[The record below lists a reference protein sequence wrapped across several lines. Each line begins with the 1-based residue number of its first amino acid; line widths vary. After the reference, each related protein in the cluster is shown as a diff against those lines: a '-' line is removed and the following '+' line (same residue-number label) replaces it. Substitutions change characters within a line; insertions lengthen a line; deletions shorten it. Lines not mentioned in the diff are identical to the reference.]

1 MNYQKVYM
9 NQIHSSSL
17 LCQLSAMWKNQLLC
31 DAIIKTGQIITKA
44 HRVVLVAAC
53 PMLQSMENAAAGSH
67 LEVRLA
73 ADIKQESVN
82 TFLQYL
88 YEGFMMLTEDNV
100 RDVEK
105 VARLLQVDSVI
116 KCVADFYKCMH
127 AKTGIAFPGTQ
138 YKYNFNDLIE
148 FRHVRVTDLQKT
160 VHDGAAKRM
169 SDFPRPGSP
178 GSKRPRLNRGAS
190 PSDGTVIGSD
200 KADDT
205 ASMSHSYMAGAPDPW
220 DRVPKLGSGMGRQ
233 GATGKNSQPGVIE
246 IVEESIELVQTEPPE
261 KDSGQPSSSRSSQKT
276 SSSISIAIASQYNTD
291 PDLSIVTVP
300 EKPSSAT
307 QPPGPISSSS
317 TPQQGSITV
326 SPLTVFQDSQHAQ
339 SSPSSSSSS
348 RDLPGLAS
356 SSTTD
361 RQTSFRQEQ
370 PFSGFSQKQDSENV
384 FSSSKQHQQ
393 QPRTSDS
400 QMTSTPQRTPFPVSI
415 TPSAS
420 QGKPF
425 AAGSAMQAMVTSSPI
440 SVSQSSPAPS
450 RPRPTPQPAMSMSV
464 PDSSSLSMDVG
475 PGGDDGKGKS
485 TKIEIADSMQESTA
499 DLTPDLSIVK
509 VEAALGDGE
518 TGGLDMHVDMAEQS
532 IMQMQAG
539 ASHQEEFEEPSDAEI
554 EEWAREEMSNEGAN
568 MSGDPNSSWYMGS
581 YKDPK
586 VKLETPEMS
595 SFEVPPHYLQTQWSE
610 DTFSSETPM
619 ASVVTTSPDTMMMTL
634 TSCGPDMKCPE
645 CDFVT
650 NKIYVMTRHRQS
662 HSVLTFKCTKCPKSY
677 TTKSQLDKHVRFKH
691 TGQGHLVCDLC
702 GRKYTSNTGLRMHKQ
717 SVHEQ
722 RYNYQ
727 CELCDKKFMHLSHYK
742 GHVSSHYSV
751 KSEVCSKCGKSFRF
765 SQDLSRHTKLC
776 GLGVG
781 FSSKNR
787 TSHNTSPQ

>member
-17 LCQLSAMWKNQLLC
+17 LCQLSEMWKNQLLC

-73 ADIKQESVN
+73 ADIKQDSVN

-88 YEGFMMLTEDNV
+88 YEGFMMLTEENV

-105 VARLLQVDSVI
+105 IARLLQVDSVI

-138 YKYNFNDLIE
+138 FKYNFNDLIE

-160 VHDGAAKRM
+160 VHDGAGKRM

-178 GSKRPRLNRGAS
+178 GSKRPRLNRGGS
-190 PSDGTVIGSD
+190 PSDVTVIGAD

-205 ASMSHSYMAGAPDPW
+205 ASMSHSYMAGPPDPW
-220 DRVPKLGSGMGRQ
+220 DRVPKLGSGMGRH
-233 GATGKNSQPGVIE
+233 GATGRSNSQPGVIE

-261 KDSGQPSSSRSSQKT
+261 KDSGQSSSRSSQKT
-276 SSSISIAIASQYNTD
+276 SSVSIAIASQYNTD
-291 PDLSIVTVP
+291 PDLSIVNVT

-307 QPPGPISSSS
+307 QPPGPSSSSS
-317 TPQQGSITV
+317 TPQHGSITV

-348 RDLPGLAS
+348 RDMPGLAS
-356 SSTTD
+356 SSSSSD

-370 PFSGFSQKQDSENV
+370 PFSGFSQKSDDSLY
-384 FSSSKQHQQ
+384 SPSKHH
-393 QPRTSDS
+393 QPRTSEPHT
-400 QMTSTPQRTPFPVSI
+400 TSTPQQRAPFPVSMA
-415 TPSAS
+415 PSAS
-420 QGKPF
+420 LGKPF
-425 AAGSAMQAMVTSSPI
+425 AAGSAMQAMPTSSPVG
-440 SVSQSSPAPS
+440 SSHSSPAPS
-450 RPRPTPQPAMSMSV
+450 KPRPTPPPTQSMGI
-464 PDSSSLSMDVG
+464 PDSSSLPMDVG
-475 PGGDDGKGKS
+475 HTGDDGKGKN
-485 TKIEIADSMQESTA
+485 TKIEQADSMQESTS

-509 VEAALGDGE
+509 VEAALGEGE

-539 ASHQEEFEEPSDAEI
+539 TSHQEEFEEPSDAEI

-581 YKDPK
+581 YK
-586 VKLETPEMS
+586 VETDGG
-595 SFEVPPHYLQTQWSE
+595 EVGHPGE
-610 DTFSSETPM
+610 DSQ
-619 ASVVTTSPDTMMMTL
+619 ASY
-634 TSCGPDMKCPE
+634 CPI
-645 CDFVT
+645 CNIPFKSKKRLA
-650 NKIYVMTRHRQS
+650 NHILLHNGRHR
-662 HSVLTFKCTKCPKSY
+662 CTLCDIHFLSRDRLKDHMLDVHGNQFFHFCFDCGKAFKSY
-677 TTKSQLDKHVRFKH
+677 SGFNDHNKTNHG
-691 TGQGHLVCDLC
+691 TGAHKCD
-702 GRKYTSNTGLRMHKQ
+702 
-717 SVHEQ
+717 V
-722 RYNYQ
+722 
-727 CELCDKKFMHLSHYK
+727 
-742 GHVSSHYSV
+742 
-751 KSEVCSKCGKSFRF
+751 CGKSF
-765 SQDLSRHTKLC
+765 SCNSRLLVHKRSHSNERPFVCNRC
-776 GLGVG
+776 GRRY
-781 FSSKNR
+781 KHKKPYR
-787 TSHNTSPQ
+787 DHICMYQAPE

>member
-17 LCQLSAMWKNQLLC
+17 LCQLSEMWKNQLLC

-73 ADIKQESVN
+73 ADIKQDSVN

-88 YEGFMMLTEDNV
+88 YEGFMMLTEENV

-105 VARLLQVDSVI
+105 IARLLQVDSVI

-138 YKYNFNDLIE
+138 FKYNFNDLIE

-160 VHDGAAKRM
+160 VHDGAGKRM

-178 GSKRPRLNRGAS
+178 GSKRPRLNRGGS
-190 PSDGTVIGSD
+190 PSDVTVIGAD

-205 ASMSHSYMAGAPDPW
+205 ASMSHSYMAGPPDPW
-220 DRVPKLGSGMGRQ
+220 DRVPKLGSGMGRH
-233 GATGKNSQPGVIE
+233 GATGRSNSQPGVIE

-261 KDSGQPSSSRSSQKT
+261 KDSGQSSSRSSQKT
-276 SSSISIAIASQYNTD
+276 SSVSIAIASQYNTD
-291 PDLSIVTVP
+291 PDLSIVNVT

-307 QPPGPISSSS
+307 QPPGPSSSSS
-317 TPQQGSITV
+317 TPQHGSITV

-348 RDLPGLAS
+348 RDMPGLAS
-356 SSTTD
+356 SSSSSD

-370 PFSGFSQKQDSENV
+370 PFSGFSQKSDDSLY
-384 FSSSKQHQQ
+384 SPSKHH
-393 QPRTSDS
+393 QPRTSEPHT
-400 QMTSTPQRTPFPVSI
+400 TSTPQQRAPFPVSMA
-415 TPSAS
+415 PSAS
-420 QGKPF
+420 LGKPF
-425 AAGSAMQAMVTSSPI
+425 AAGSAMQAMPTSSPVG
-440 SVSQSSPAPS
+440 SSHSSPAPS
-450 RPRPTPQPAMSMSV
+450 KPRPTPPPTQSMGI
-464 PDSSSLSMDVG
+464 PDSSSLPMDVG
-475 PGGDDGKGKS
+475 HTGDDGKGKN
-485 TKIEIADSMQESTA
+485 TKIEQADSMQESTS

-509 VEAALGDGE
+509 VEAALGEGE

-539 ASHQEEFEEPSDAEI
+539 TSHQEEFEEPSDAEI

-581 YKDPK
+581 YKGDAKDPGHGQVIDLGSYTDSYYDNVMPPTEMILQQLGQGQSHKGQGLSK
-586 VKLETPEMS
+586 VQGHIGSNVYGCGQCLVRCEGKEGLRQHVTQIHG
-595 SFEVPPHYLQTQWSE
+595 PHYTHICYE
-610 DTFSSETPM
+610 
-619 ASVVTTSPDTMMMTL
+619 
-634 TSCGPDMKCPE
+634 CGKLFKSYQGYKKHEKFVHRDGGESKKCP
-645 CDFVT
+645 
-650 NKIYVMTRHRQS
+650 I
-662 HSVLTFKCTKCPKSY
+662 
-677 TTKSQLDKHVRFKH
+677 
-691 TGQGHLVCDLC
+691 C
-702 GRKYTSNTGLRMHKQ
+702 GRNFPNDSSLKQHQLKHADSKPYT
-717 SVHEQ
+717 
-722 RYNYQ
+722 
-727 CELCDKKFMHLSHYK
+727 CDKCGRSYK
-742 GHVSSHYSV
+742 YITSLQY
-751 KSEVCSKCGKSFRF
+751 
-765 SQDLSRHTKLC
+765 HTC
-776 GLGVG
+776 V
-781 FSSKNR
+781 
-787 TSHNTSPQ
+787 PQ

>member
-17 LCQLSAMWKNQLLC
+17 LCQLSEMWKNQLLC

-73 ADIKQESVN
+73 ADIKQDSVN

-88 YEGFMMLTEDNV
+88 YEGFMMLTEENV

-105 VARLLQVDSVI
+105 IARLLQVDSVI

-138 YKYNFNDLIE
+138 FKYNFNDLIE

-160 VHDGAAKRM
+160 VHDGAGKRM

-178 GSKRPRLNRGAS
+178 GSKRPRLNRGGS
-190 PSDGTVIGSD
+190 PSDVTVIGAD

-205 ASMSHSYMAGAPDPW
+205 ASMSHSYMAGPPDPW
-220 DRVPKLGSGMGRQ
+220 DRVPKLGSGMGRH
-233 GATGKNSQPGVIE
+233 GATGRSNSQPGVIE

-261 KDSGQPSSSRSSQKT
+261 KDSGQSSSRSSQKT
-276 SSSISIAIASQYNTD
+276 SSVSIAIASQYNTD
-291 PDLSIVTVP
+291 PDLSIVNVT

-307 QPPGPISSSS
+307 QPPGPSSSSS
-317 TPQQGSITV
+317 TPQHGSITV

-348 RDLPGLAS
+348 RDMPGLAS
-356 SSTTD
+356 SSSSSD

-370 PFSGFSQKQDSENV
+370 PFSGFSQKSDDSLY
-384 FSSSKQHQQ
+384 SPSKHH
-393 QPRTSDS
+393 QPRTSEPHT
-400 QMTSTPQRTPFPVSI
+400 TSTPQQRAPFPVSMA
-415 TPSAS
+415 PSAS
-420 QGKPF
+420 LGKPF
-425 AAGSAMQAMVTSSPI
+425 AAGSAMQAMPTSSPVG
-440 SVSQSSPAPS
+440 SSHSSPAPS
-450 RPRPTPQPAMSMSV
+450 KPRPTPPPTQSMGI
-464 PDSSSLSMDVG
+464 PDSSSLPMDVG
-475 PGGDDGKGKS
+475 HTGDDGKGKN
-485 TKIEIADSMQESTA
+485 TKIEQADSMQESTS

-509 VEAALGDGE
+509 VEAALGEGE

-539 ASHQEEFEEPSDAEI
+539 TSHQEEFEEPSDAEI

-586 VKLETPEMS
+586 VKLETSEMGSLEVS
-595 SFEVPPHYLQTQWSE
+595 SPYLQTVDWPEEGFPPGSE
-610 DTFSSETPM
+610 LTM
-619 ASVVTTSPDTMMMTL
+619 AAMATLSGPDNTMTL
-634 TSCGPDMKCPE
+634 TPCGPNTECPE

-650 NKIYVMTRHRQS
+650 DSVQVMIKHRQT
-662 HSVLTFKCTKCPKSY
+662 HSVPIFKCSKCPKSY
-677 TTKSQLDKHVRFKH
+677 TNKAQLNKHVKLKH
-691 TGQGHLVCDLC
+691 TGQGHLVCDHC
-702 GRKYTSNTGLRMHKQ
+702 GKKYTSNTGLRMHKQ

-722 RYNYQ
+722 RFNFQ
-727 CELCDKKFMHLSHYK
+727 CEICDKKFMHLSHYK

-751 KSEVCSKCGKSFRF
+751 KSEVCTKCGKSFRF
-765 SQDLSRHTKLC
+765 SQDLSRHTKIC
-776 GLGVG
+776 GNQTP
-781 FSSKNR
+781 SMRKR
-787 TSHNTSPQ
+787 TSNIM

>member
-581 YKDPK
+581 YKGNDVPQDASTMMLQCSDCGAYCSSAEEYQKHHKTHRVNRFVCDICHKGFQYDSFLK
-586 VKLETPEMS
+586 VHMHSHLVTRPYGCKACGKTYKWQHHLKTHKCIMQGDLSGTTSTQESPQTPIPPSQTSPVVIS
-595 SFEVPPHYLQTQWSE
+595 SQISNAVPPHSLQSMVQHQTSASIHPSQ
-610 DTFSSETPM
+610 TFSSP
-619 ASVVTTSPDTMMMTL
+619 
-634 TSCGPDMKCPE
+634 
-645 CDFVT
+645 
-650 NKIYVMTRHRQS
+650 
-662 HSVLTFKCTKCPKSY
+662 
-677 TTKSQLDKHVRFKH
+677 
-691 TGQGHLVCDLC
+691 
-702 GRKYTSNTGLRMHKQ
+702 
-717 SVHEQ
+717 
-722 RYNYQ
+722 
-727 CELCDKKFMHLSHYK
+727 
-742 GHVSSHYSV
+742 
-751 KSEVCSKCGKSFRF
+751 
-765 SQDLSRHTKLC
+765 
-776 GLGVG
+776 
-781 FSSKNR
+781 
-787 TSHNTSPQ
+787 PQISWARPR

>member
-17 LCQLSAMWKNQLLC
+17 LCQLSEMWKNQLLC

-73 ADIKQESVN
+73 ADIKQDSVN

-88 YEGFMMLTEDNV
+88 YEGFMMLTEENV

-105 VARLLQVDSVI
+105 IARLLQVDSVI

-138 YKYNFNDLIE
+138 FKYNFNDLIE

-160 VHDGAAKRM
+160 VHDGAGKRM

-178 GSKRPRLNRGAS
+178 GSKRPRLNRGGS
-190 PSDGTVIGSD
+190 PSDVTVIGAD

-205 ASMSHSYMAGAPDPW
+205 ASMSHSYMAGPPDPW
-220 DRVPKLGSGMGRQ
+220 DRVPKLGSGMGRH
-233 GATGKNSQPGVIE
+233 GATGRSNSQPGVIE

-261 KDSGQPSSSRSSQKT
+261 KDSGQSSSRSSQKT
-276 SSSISIAIASQYNTD
+276 SSVSIAIASQYNTD
-291 PDLSIVTVP
+291 PDLSIVNVT

-307 QPPGPISSSS
+307 QPPGPSSSSS
-317 TPQQGSITV
+317 TPQHGSITV

-348 RDLPGLAS
+348 RDMPGLAS
-356 SSTTD
+356 SSSSSD

-370 PFSGFSQKQDSENV
+370 PFSGFSQKSDDSLY
-384 FSSSKQHQQ
+384 SPSKHH
-393 QPRTSDS
+393 QPRTSEPHT
-400 QMTSTPQRTPFPVSI
+400 TSTPQQRAPFPVSMA
-415 TPSAS
+415 PSAS
-420 QGKPF
+420 LGKPF
-425 AAGSAMQAMVTSSPI
+425 AAGSAMQAMPTSSPVG
-440 SVSQSSPAPS
+440 SSHSSPAPS
-450 RPRPTPQPAMSMSV
+450 KPRPTPPPTQSMGI
-464 PDSSSLSMDVG
+464 PDSSSLPMDVG
-475 PGGDDGKGKS
+475 HTGDDGKGKN
-485 TKIEIADSMQESTA
+485 TKIEQADSMQESTS

-509 VEAALGDGE
+509 VEAALGEGE

-539 ASHQEEFEEPSDAEI
+539 TSHQEEFEEPSDAEI

-581 YKDPK
+581 YKGEPWYGGDQDPAPLIYMYRCIVCGQSSATDDEARKHALSHDSPPENIQTTCTYEMIQVEQASGQLLPSAPVCQECGKPFKNNECLIKHIK
-586 VKLETPEMS
+586 VAHMS
-595 SFEVPPHYLQTQWSE
+595 KIKCKICPICQK
-610 DTFSSETPM
+610 TFSRPSSLEEHMRKHSDLRPFQCVICGASYKHKKHLNHHLRVSLRCSE
-619 ASVVTTSPDTMMMTL
+619 A
-634 TSCGPDMKCPE
+634 
-645 CDFVT
+645 
-650 NKIYVMTRHRQS
+650 
-662 HSVLTFKCTKCPKSY
+662 HSNLP
-677 TTKSQLDKHVRFKH
+677 
-691 TGQGHLVCDLC
+691 
-702 GRKYTSNTGLRMHKQ
+702 SNT
-717 SVHEQ
+717 
-722 RYNYQ
+722 
-727 CELCDKKFMHLSHYK
+727 
-742 GHVSSHYSV
+742 
-751 KSEVCSKCGKSFRF
+751 
-765 SQDLSRHTKLC
+765 
-776 GLGVG
+776 
-781 FSSKNR
+781 
-787 TSHNTSPQ
+787 

>member
-581 YKDPK
+581 YKGDAVDPSQGQIKDMGLMDSFFRNTLSTVANEMPSTGFITQQLDQGHRHAISLQGQGQILSK
-586 VKLETPEMS
+586 VQGHIGSNIYGCGQCLLQCEGKEGLRKHVLEVHGPQYTHICYECGKL
-595 SFEVPPHYLQTQWSE
+595 F
-610 DTFSSETPM
+610 
-619 ASVVTTSPDTMMMTL
+619 
-634 TSCGPDMKCPE
+634 
-645 CDFVT
+645 
-650 NKIYVMTRHRQS
+650 
-662 HSVLTFKCTKCPKSY
+662 KSY
-677 TTKSQLDKHVRFKH
+677 QGYKKHEKFLHRDGGDFKRC
-691 TGQGHLVCDLC
+691 QIC
-702 GRKYTSNTGLRMHKQ
+702 GRNFPNDSSLKQHQLKHLDSKPYT
-717 SVHEQ
+717 
-722 RYNYQ
+722 
-727 CELCDKKFMHLSHYK
+727 CDKCGRSYKYLNSLHY
-742 GHVSSHYSV
+742 
-751 KSEVCSKCGKSFRF
+751 
-765 SQDLSRHTKLC
+765 HTC
-776 GLGVG
+776 V
-781 FSSKNR
+781 
-787 TSHNTSPQ
+787 TPVP

>member
-17 LCQLSAMWKNQLLC
+17 LCQLSEMWKNQLLC

-88 YEGFMMLTEDNV
+88 YEGFMMLTEENV

-160 VHDGAAKRM
+160 VHDGAGKRM

-178 GSKRPRLNRGAS
+178 GSKRPRLHRGGS
-190 PSDGTVIGSD
+190 PSDVTVIGSD

-233 GATGKNSQPGVIE
+233 GASGRNSQPGVIE

-261 KDSGQPSSSRSSQKT
+261 KDSGQSSSSRSSQKT

-291 PDLSIVTVP
+291 PDLSIVNVP
-300 EKPSSAT
+300 EKPSSVT
-307 QPPGPISSSS
+307 QPPGPSSSSS
-317 TPQQGSITV
+317 TPQHGSITV

-348 RDLPGLAS
+348 RDMPGLAS
-356 SSTTD
+356 SSSTD
-361 RQTSFRQEQ
+361 RLNERQTSFRQEQ
-370 PFSGFSQKQDSENV
+370 PFSGFSQKPEENM
-384 FSSSKQHQQ
+384 FSPSKFHQQ
-393 QPRTSDS
+393 QPRTSETHT
-400 QMTSTPQRTPFPVSI
+400 TSTPQRTPFPVSMA
-415 TPSAS
+415 PSAS
-420 QGKPF
+420 LGKPF

-440 SVSQSSPAPS
+440 AVSQSSPAPS
-450 RPRPTPQPAMSMSV
+450 KPRPTPPPPQPMGI
-464 PDSSSLSMDVG
+464 PDSSSLPMDVG
-475 PGGDDGKGKS
+475 LGGDDGKGKS
-485 TKIEIADSMQESTA
+485 TKIELADSMQESTS

-509 VEAALGDGE
+509 VEAALGEGE

-539 ASHQEEFEEPSDAEI
+539 TSHQEEFEEPSDAEI

-581 YKDPK
+581 YKGDARNTGQGATMDLGTYVDNFYENNSMTTP
-586 VKLETPEMS
+586 VTQSAGFQHQFVQGHGVTRSLEGQGEI
-595 SFEVPPHYLQTQWSE
+595 
-610 DTFSSETPM
+610 
-619 ASVVTTSPDTMMMTL
+619 
-634 TSCGPDMKCPE
+634 SCGLCLVCCRGREEFRDHVLLSHGDQYTHLCYDCGKLFRSYQGYKKHEKLYHRGGVDCKSCEICGKQFPDDSSLK
-645 CDFVT
+645 
-650 NKIYVMTRHRQS
+650 KHR
-662 HSVLTFKCTKCPKSY
+662 L
-677 TTKSQLDKHVRFKH
+677 KH
-691 TGQGHLVCDLC
+691 TGDRPFACD
-702 GRKYTSNTGLRMHKQ
+702 
-717 SVHEQ
+717 
-722 RYNYQ
+722 
-727 CELCDKKFMHLSHYK
+727 
-742 GHVSSHYSV
+742 
-751 KSEVCSKCGKSFRF
+751 KCGKTYKHRSNLKDH
-765 SQDLSRHTKLC
+765 SC
-776 GLGVG
+776 VG
-781 FSSKNR
+781 FPS
-787 TSHNTSPQ
+787 

>member
-581 YKDPK
+581 YKGDASTPIK
-586 VKLETPEMS
+586 GPTLDFQPSHVKS
-595 SFEVPPHYLQTQWSE
+595 SEPSVTRYLDQSLIQDHGMPAVQGQRLANQSSQGHGSTTSNRGQRPV
-610 DTFSSETPM
+610 FSS
-619 ASVVTTSPDTMMMTL
+619 
-634 TSCGPDMKCPE
+634 
-645 CDFVT
+645 
-650 NKIYVMTRHRQS
+650 
-662 HSVLTFKCTKCPKSY
+662 
-677 TTKSQLDKHVRFKH
+677 
-691 TGQGHLVCDLC
+691 GH
-702 GRKYTSNTGLRMHKQ
+702 
-717 SVHEQ
+717 
-722 RYNYQ
+722 
-727 CELCDKKFMHLSHYK
+727 
-742 GHVSSHYSV
+742 GHVGPNLYGCGLCLVLCQGKEGLQDHVWSCHGTQFKYICYECGKVFRSYHGHKKHDKLVHQGGVDCKTCEICGKVFIDNSSLKHHLHTHSDDRPFT
-751 KSEVCSKCGKSFRF
+751 CDKCGKSYKYATTLKEHVCVRI
-765 SQDLSRHTKLC
+765 Q
-776 GLGVG
+776 
-781 FSSKNR
+781 
-787 TSHNTSPQ
+787 

>member
-17 LCQLSAMWKNQLLC
+17 LCQLSEMWKNQLLC

-73 ADIKQESVN
+73 ADIKQDSVN

-88 YEGFMMLTEDNV
+88 YEGFMMLTEENV

-105 VARLLQVDSVI
+105 IARLLQVDSVI

-138 YKYNFNDLIE
+138 FKYNFNDLIE

-160 VHDGAAKRM
+160 VHDGAGKRM

-178 GSKRPRLNRGAS
+178 GSKRPRLNRGGS
-190 PSDGTVIGSD
+190 PSDVTVIGAD

-205 ASMSHSYMAGAPDPW
+205 ASMSHSYMAGPPDPW
-220 DRVPKLGSGMGRQ
+220 DRVPKLGSGMGRH
-233 GATGKNSQPGVIE
+233 GATGRSNSQPGVIE

-261 KDSGQPSSSRSSQKT
+261 KDSGQSSSRSSQKT
-276 SSSISIAIASQYNTD
+276 SSVSIAIASQYNTD
-291 PDLSIVTVP
+291 PDLSIVNVT

-307 QPPGPISSSS
+307 QPPGPSSSSS
-317 TPQQGSITV
+317 TPQHGSITV

-348 RDLPGLAS
+348 RDMPGLAS
-356 SSTTD
+356 SSSSSD

-370 PFSGFSQKQDSENV
+370 PFSGFSQKSDDSLY
-384 FSSSKQHQQ
+384 SPSKHH
-393 QPRTSDS
+393 QPRTSEPHT
-400 QMTSTPQRTPFPVSI
+400 TSTPQQRAPFPVSMA
-415 TPSAS
+415 PSAS
-420 QGKPF
+420 LGKPF
-425 AAGSAMQAMVTSSPI
+425 AAGSAMQAMPTSSPVG
-440 SVSQSSPAPS
+440 SSHSSPAPS
-450 RPRPTPQPAMSMSV
+450 KPRPTPPPTQSMGI
-464 PDSSSLSMDVG
+464 PDSSSLPMDVG
-475 PGGDDGKGKS
+475 HTGDDGKGKN
-485 TKIEIADSMQESTA
+485 TKIEQADSMQESTS

-509 VEAALGDGE
+509 VEAALGEGE

-539 ASHQEEFEEPSDAEI
+539 TSHQEEFEEPSDAEI

-581 YKDPK
+581 YKGQLPIGD
-586 VKLETPEMS
+586 ETLDCSTDLSGWMS
-595 SFEVPPHYLQTQWSE
+595 SFYPCEICRVAYSSAE
-610 DTFSSETPM
+610 DLKTHQRGHR
-619 ASVVTTSPDTMMMTL
+619 VSPDDANTCEICQTKLSSADILKKHM
-634 TSCGPDMKCPE
+634 
-645 CDFVT
+645 
-650 NKIYVMTRHRQS
+650 IQS
-662 HSVLTFKCTKCPKSY
+662 HASEFKFLCFECGRGFASYSSFNNHQRLFHRPDITCP
-677 TTKSQLDKHVRFKH
+677 
-691 TGQGHLVCDLC
+691 VCDIC
-702 GRKYTSNTGLRMHKQ
+702 HKVFPFESNLR
-717 SVHEQ
+717 
-722 RYNYQ
+722 Y
-727 CELCDKKFMHLSHYK
+727 HYK
-742 GHVSSHYSV
+742 KH
-751 KSEVCSKCGKSFRF
+751 SEVREYVCQLCGKSYK
-765 SQDLSRHTKLC
+765 HKGKLKTHNC
-776 GLGVG
+776 LMVG
-781 FSSKNR
+781 Q
-787 TSHNTSPQ
+787 PQV

>member
-581 YKDPK
+581 YKDGSQA
-586 VKLETPEMS
+586 PELPPLS
-595 SFEVPPHYLQTQWSE
+595 SLSQKSVGIYRCDVCIQI
-610 DTFSSETPM
+610 FSSEEEMNFHKTKHHETYNISHVGLFNKQTVYIQAKLPCEDCGKLFETLSGKKRHVLRCHSN
-619 ASVVTTSPDTMMMTL
+619 ATCEICQICHKRCENLSSLRVHLARHSDERPFKCSV
-634 TSCGPDMKCPE
+634 CGQTYKHQHQL
-645 CDFVT
+645 
-650 NKIYVMTRHRQS
+650 NRHRNGS
-662 HSVLTFKCTKCPKSY
+662 KKC
-677 TTKSQLDKHVRFKH
+677 QLS
-691 TGQGHLVCDLC
+691 TNL
-702 GRKYTSNTGLRMHKQ
+702 N
-717 SVHEQ
+717 
-722 RYNYQ
+722 
-727 CELCDKKFMHLSHYK
+727 
-742 GHVSSHYSV
+742 
-751 KSEVCSKCGKSFRF
+751 
-765 SQDLSRHTKLC
+765 
-776 GLGVG
+776 
-781 FSSKNR
+781 
-787 TSHNTSPQ
+787 

>member
-17 LCQLSAMWKNQLLC
+17 LCQLSEMWKNQLLC

-88 YEGFMMLTEDNV
+88 YEGFMMLTEENV

-160 VHDGAAKRM
+160 VHDGAGKRM

-178 GSKRPRLNRGAS
+178 GSKRPRLHRGGS
-190 PSDGTVIGSD
+190 PSDVTVIGSD

-233 GATGKNSQPGVIE
+233 GASGRNSQPGVIE

-261 KDSGQPSSSRSSQKT
+261 KDSGQSSSSRSSQKT

-291 PDLSIVTVP
+291 PDLSIVNVP
-300 EKPSSAT
+300 EKPSSVT
-307 QPPGPISSSS
+307 QPPGPSSSSS
-317 TPQQGSITV
+317 TPQHGSITV

-348 RDLPGLAS
+348 RDMPGLAS
-356 SSTTD
+356 SSSTD
-361 RQTSFRQEQ
+361 RLNERQTSFRQEQ
-370 PFSGFSQKQDSENV
+370 PFSGFSQKPEENM
-384 FSSSKQHQQ
+384 FSPSKFHQQ
-393 QPRTSDS
+393 QPRTSETHT
-400 QMTSTPQRTPFPVSI
+400 TSTPQRTPFPVSMA
-415 TPSAS
+415 PSAS
-420 QGKPF
+420 LGKPF

-440 SVSQSSPAPS
+440 AVSQSSPAPS
-450 RPRPTPQPAMSMSV
+450 KPRPTPPPPQPMGI
-464 PDSSSLSMDVG
+464 PDSSSLPMDVG
-475 PGGDDGKGKS
+475 LGGDDGKGKS
-485 TKIEIADSMQESTA
+485 TKIELADSMQESTS

-509 VEAALGDGE
+509 VEAALGEGE

-539 ASHQEEFEEPSDAEI
+539 TSHQEEFEEPSDAEI

-581 YKDPK
+581 YKGPYGT
-586 VKLETPEMS
+586 EQNIQTPEFNNGMFGQENS
-595 SFEVPPHYLQTQWSE
+595 SGVLPSQFGMVGYPGSPFIYCKPRKRDVAGTLK
-610 DTFSSETPM
+610 FS
-619 ASVVTTSPDTMMMTL
+619 
-634 TSCGPDMKCPE
+634 
-645 CDFVT
+645 
-650 NKIYVMTRHRQS
+650 
-662 HSVLTFKCTKCPKSY
+662 CT
-677 TTKSQLDKHVRFKH
+677 
-691 TGQGHLVCDLC
+691 
-702 GRKYTSNTGLRMHKQ
+702 
-717 SVHEQ
+717 E
-722 RYNYQ
+722 
-727 CELCDKKFMHLSHYK
+727 
-742 GHVSSHYSV
+742 
-751 KSEVCSKCGKSFRF
+751 CGKSFQTN
-765 SQDLSRHTKLC
+765 SGKSRHMFCYHSNDQRFVCQICGKRCENDSAFKRHMLC
-776 GLGVG
+776 HSDERAYKCNICG
-781 FSSKNR
+781 R
-787 TSHNTSPQ
+787 TFKHKETLTAHISAKHKENVTNFLFPYEPQP

>member
-581 YKDPK
+581 YKGVRKTSLSGQSTIDQDEFLAQILDTADCDYLCRICNIVYSTKEDLKTHNK
-586 VKLETPEMS
+586 VHSKGPRQYNC
-595 SFEVPPHYLQTQWSE
+595 EVCQTQH
-610 DTFSSETPM
+610 
-619 ASVVTTSPDTMMMTL
+619 PDQVL
-634 TSCGPDMKCPE
+634 LKEHLLKCHGDKYKFFCFECGRA
-645 CDFVT
+645 F
-650 NKIYVMTRHRQS
+650 
-662 HSVLTFKCTKCPKSY
+662 KSY
-677 TTKSQLDKHVRFKH
+677 ASTNNHDRLFHRPNTNCP
-691 TGQGHLVCDLC
+691 VCDLC
-702 GRKYTSNTGLRMHKQ
+702 GKIFPFESSLKIHYAKHSQVRPFLCQICGKSYKHKQ
-717 SVHEQ
+717 SLKEHI
-722 RYNYQ
+722 
-727 CELCDKKFMHLSHYK
+727 
-742 GHVSSHYSV
+742 
-751 KSEVCSKCGKSFRF
+751 CSMV
-765 SQDLSRHTKLC
+765 T
-776 GLGVG
+776 GV
-781 FSSKNR
+781 
-787 TSHNTSPQ
+787 THDH

>member
-17 LCQLSAMWKNQLLC
+17 LCQLSEMWKNQLLC

-88 YEGFMMLTEDNV
+88 YEGFMMLTEENV

-160 VHDGAAKRM
+160 VHDGAGKRM

-178 GSKRPRLNRGAS
+178 GSKRPRLHRGGS
-190 PSDGTVIGSD
+190 PSDVTVIGSD

-233 GATGKNSQPGVIE
+233 GASGRNSQPGVIE

-261 KDSGQPSSSRSSQKT
+261 KDSGQSSSSRSSQKT

-291 PDLSIVTVP
+291 PDLSIVNVP
-300 EKPSSAT
+300 EKPSSVT
-307 QPPGPISSSS
+307 QPPGPSSSSS
-317 TPQQGSITV
+317 TPQHGSITV

-348 RDLPGLAS
+348 RDMPGLAS
-356 SSTTD
+356 SSSTD
-361 RQTSFRQEQ
+361 RLNERQTSFRQEQ
-370 PFSGFSQKQDSENV
+370 PFSGFSQKPEENM
-384 FSSSKQHQQ
+384 FSPSKFHQQ
-393 QPRTSDS
+393 QPRTSETHT
-400 QMTSTPQRTPFPVSI
+400 TSTPQRTPFPVSMA
-415 TPSAS
+415 PSAS
-420 QGKPF
+420 LGKPF

-440 SVSQSSPAPS
+440 AVSQSSPAPS
-450 RPRPTPQPAMSMSV
+450 KPRPTPPPPQPMGI
-464 PDSSSLSMDVG
+464 PDSSSLPMDVG
-475 PGGDDGKGKS
+475 LGGDDGKGKS
-485 TKIEIADSMQESTA
+485 TKIELADSMQESTS

-509 VEAALGDGE
+509 VEAALGEGE

-539 ASHQEEFEEPSDAEI
+539 TSHQEEFEEPSDAEI

-586 VKLETPEMS
+586 VKLETSEMG
-595 SFEVPPHYLQTQWSE
+595 SFEVPSNYLQTQWSE
-610 DTFSSETPM
+610 ETSGSETPISYM
-619 ASVVTTSPDTMMMTL
+619 TTISSPETMMTL
-634 TSCGPDMKCPE
+634 TPCGPDMKCPE

-650 NKIYVMTRHRQS
+650 SKMYVMIRHRQS
-662 HSVLTFKCTKCPKSY
+662 HSVQTFKCSRCPKSY
-677 TTKSQLDKHVRFKH
+677 TNKSQLDKHVRFKH

-717 SVHEQ
+717 SVHEH

-727 CELCDKKFMHLSHYK
+727 CEICDKKFMHLSHYK

-751 KSEVCSKCGKSFRF
+751 KPELCTMCGKSFRF
-765 SQDLSRHTKLC
+765 AQDLSRHIKIC
-776 GLGVG
+776 GNQTGIV
-781 FSSKNR
+781 SKR
-787 TSHNTSPQ
+787 RSDSNT

>member
-581 YKDPK
+581 YKGDAANMGRGPTMDLGTY
-586 VKLETPEMS
+586 VDNFYENNSTAPPLIMS
-595 SFEVPPHYLQTQWSE
+595 SGFQH
-610 DTFSSETPM
+610 ETVQGHGS
-619 ASVVTTSPDTMMMTL
+619 ARSL
-634 TSCGPDMKCPE
+634 E
-645 CDFVT
+645 
-650 NKIYVMTRHRQS
+650 
-662 HSVLTFKCTKCPKSY
+662 
-677 TTKSQLDKHVRFKH
+677 
-691 TGQGHLVCDLC
+691 GQGHRFSKDQGDIACGLCLMCCRGKEEFRDHVMLSHGEQYTHLCYECGKLFKSYQGYKKHEKLYHRGGVDCKSCEIC
-702 GRKYTSNTGLRMHKQ
+702 GRTFPDESSLKQHKLKHTDERPF
-717 SVHEQ
+717 S
-722 RYNYQ
+722 
-727 CELCDKKFMHLSHYK
+727 CD
-742 GHVSSHYSV
+742 
-751 KSEVCSKCGKSFRF
+751 KCGKSYKYRNTLKDH
-765 SQDLSRHTKLC
+765 SC
-776 GLGVG
+776 VG
-781 FSSKNR
+781 
-787 TSHNTSPQ
+787 

>member
-17 LCQLSAMWKNQLLC
+17 LCQLSEMWKNQLLC

-88 YEGFMMLTEDNV
+88 YEGFMMLTEENV

-160 VHDGAAKRM
+160 VHDGAGKRM

-178 GSKRPRLNRGAS
+178 GSKRPRLHRGGS
-190 PSDGTVIGSD
+190 PSDVTVIGSD

-233 GATGKNSQPGVIE
+233 GASGRNSQPGVIE

-261 KDSGQPSSSRSSQKT
+261 KDSGQSSSSRSSQKT

-291 PDLSIVTVP
+291 PDLSIVNVP
-300 EKPSSAT
+300 EKPSSVT
-307 QPPGPISSSS
+307 QPPGPSSSSS
-317 TPQQGSITV
+317 TPQHGSITV

-348 RDLPGLAS
+348 RDMPGLAS
-356 SSTTD
+356 SSSTD
-361 RQTSFRQEQ
+361 RLNERQTSFRQEQ
-370 PFSGFSQKQDSENV
+370 PFSGFSQKPEENM
-384 FSSSKQHQQ
+384 FSPSKFHQQ
-393 QPRTSDS
+393 QPRTSETHT
-400 QMTSTPQRTPFPVSI
+400 TSTPQRTPFPVSMA
-415 TPSAS
+415 PSAS
-420 QGKPF
+420 LGKPF

-440 SVSQSSPAPS
+440 AVSQSSPAPS
-450 RPRPTPQPAMSMSV
+450 KPRPTPPPPQPMGI
-464 PDSSSLSMDVG
+464 PDSSSLPMDVG
-475 PGGDDGKGKS
+475 LGGDDGKGKS
-485 TKIEIADSMQESTA
+485 TKIELADSMQESTS

-509 VEAALGDGE
+509 VEAALGEGE

-539 ASHQEEFEEPSDAEI
+539 TSHQEEFEEPSDAEI

-581 YKDPK
+581 YKGELVVDDRFGSCFPCEICK
-586 VKLETPEMS
+586 IV
-595 SFEVPPHYLQTQWSE
+595 
-610 DTFSSETPM
+610 FSSAEDLKTHQKSHRNGPEEFTCEVCHTIFADSYQQKSHM
-619 ASVVTTSPDTMMMTL
+619 MQVHGQEFKHFCFECGRGFRSYPSFNNHNRLFHRPDL
-634 TSCGPDMKCPE
+634 QCPI
-645 CDFVT
+645 CHICR
-650 NKIYVMTRHRQS
+650 KIYPFQN
-662 HSVLTFKCTKCPKSY
+662 F
-677 TTKSQLDKHVRFKH
+677 LD
-691 TGQGHLVCDLC
+691 
-702 GRKYTSNTGLRMHKQ
+702 N
-717 SVHEQ
+717 
-722 RYNYQ
+722 
-727 CELCDKKFMHLSHYK
+727 HYK
-742 GHVSSHYSV
+742 KH
-751 KSEVCSKCGKSFRF
+751 SEVRSFSCIQCGKSYKHKKT
-765 SQDLSRHTKLC
+765 LKEHLC
-776 GLGVG
+776 SGGAALLP
-781 FSSKNR
+781 N
-787 TSHNTSPQ
+787 

>member
-31 DAIIKTGQIITKA
+31 DAIIKTGQVITKA

-88 YEGFMMLTEDNV
+88 YEGFMMLTEENV

-127 AKTGIAFPGTQ
+127 TKTGIAFPGTQ

-148 FRHVRVTDLQKT
+148 FRHVRVTELQKT
-160 VHDGAAKRM
+160 VHDGAGKRS
-169 SDFPRPGSP
+169 SDFHRPGSP
-178 GSKRPRLNRGAS
+178 GSKRPRLHRGGS
-190 PSDGTVIGSD
+190 PSDVTVIGSD

-205 ASMSHSYMAGAPDPW
+205 ASMSHSYMSGAPDPW
-220 DRVPKLGSGMGRQ
+220 DRVPKLGSGMSRQ
-233 GATGKNSQPGVIE
+233 GATGRNSQPGVIE
-246 IVEESIELVQTEPPE
+246 IIEESIELVQTEPPE
-261 KDSGQPSSSRSSQKT
+261 KDSGQPSSSRSSQKP
-276 SSSISIAIASQYNTD
+276 SSSISIAVASHYNTD
-291 PDLSIVTVP
+291 PDLSIVNVS
-300 EKPSSAT
+300 EKPLSAT
-307 QPPGPISSSS
+307 QPPGPSSSSS
-317 TPQQGSITV
+317 TPQHGSITV
-326 SPLTVFQDSQHAQ
+326 SPLTVFQDSQHTL

-348 RDLPGLAS
+348 RDMPALAAS
-356 SSTTD
+356 SSSTD

-370 PFSGFSQKQDSENV
+370 PFSGFSQRPESENV
-384 FSSSKQHQQ
+384 FSPSKQHQQ

-400 QMTSTPQRTPFPVSI
+400 HMSSTPQRMPFPVSI
-415 TPSAS
+415 APSAS
-420 QGKPF
+420 LGKPF

-440 SVSQSSPAPS
+440 TVSHNSPVPS
-450 RPRPTPQPAMSMSV
+450 KPRPTPPPPLSMGV
-464 PDSSSLSMDVG
+464 PDSSSLPMDAG
-475 PGGDDGKGKS
+475 QSGDESRGKS
-485 TKIEIADSMQESTA
+485 TKVEVADSMQESTA

-532 IMQMQAG
+532 ILQMQAG
-539 ASHQEEFEEPSDAEI
+539 TSHHEEFEEPSDAEI

-581 YKDPK
+581 YKDLN
-586 VKLETPEMS
+586 VKLETPES
-595 SFEVPPHYLQTQWSE
+595 GSIEVPSNYLQTQWSE
-610 DTFSSETPM
+610 HTLSSDSLTPTSSLTTMSSPET
-619 ASVVTTSPDTMMMTL
+619 MMTL
-634 TSCGPDMKCPE
+634 TSGGPDMKCPE

-650 NKIYVMTRHRQS
+650 SKMYVMIRHRQNHTS
-662 HSVLTFKCTKCPKSY
+662 KQMFKCTRCAQSY
-677 TTKSQLDKHVRFKH
+677 TNKSQLEKHIRFKH

-702 GRKYTSNTGLRMHKQ
+702 GKKYTSQTGLRMHKQ

-722 RYNYQ
+722 RYNFQ
-727 CELCDKKFMHLSHYK
+727 CDICDKKFMHLSHYK

-751 KSEVCSKCGKSFRF
+751 KPEVCSKCGKSFRF
-765 SQDLSRHTKLC
+765 SQDLSRHTKIC
-776 GLGVG
+776 GVQSGL
-781 FSSKNR
+781 SPRRKNIL
-787 TSHNTSPQ
+787 

>member
-17 LCQLSAMWKNQLLC
+17 LCQLSEMWKNQLLC

-88 YEGFMMLTEDNV
+88 YEGFMMLTEENV

-160 VHDGAAKRM
+160 VHDGAGKRM

-178 GSKRPRLNRGAS
+178 GSKRPRLHRGGS
-190 PSDGTVIGSD
+190 PSDVTVIGSD

-233 GATGKNSQPGVIE
+233 GASGRNSQPGVIE

-261 KDSGQPSSSRSSQKT
+261 KDSGQSSSSRSSQKT

-291 PDLSIVTVP
+291 PDLSIVNVP
-300 EKPSSAT
+300 EKPSSVT
-307 QPPGPISSSS
+307 QPPGPSSSSS
-317 TPQQGSITV
+317 TPQHGSITV

-348 RDLPGLAS
+348 RDMPGLAS
-356 SSTTD
+356 SSSTD
-361 RQTSFRQEQ
+361 RLNERQTSFRQEQ
-370 PFSGFSQKQDSENV
+370 PFSGFSQKPEENM
-384 FSSSKQHQQ
+384 FSPSKFHQQ
-393 QPRTSDS
+393 QPRTSETHT
-400 QMTSTPQRTPFPVSI
+400 TSTPQRTPFPVSMA
-415 TPSAS
+415 PSAS
-420 QGKPF
+420 LGKPF

-440 SVSQSSPAPS
+440 AVSQSSPAPS
-450 RPRPTPQPAMSMSV
+450 KPRPTPPPPQPMGI
-464 PDSSSLSMDVG
+464 PDSSSLPMDVG
-475 PGGDDGKGKS
+475 LGGDDGKGKS
-485 TKIEIADSMQESTA
+485 TKIELADSMQESTS

-509 VEAALGDGE
+509 VEAALGEGE

-539 ASHQEEFEEPSDAEI
+539 TSHQEEFEEPSDAEI

-581 YKDPK
+581 YKGPQPAP
-586 VKLETPEMS
+586 VGVAS
-595 SFEVPPHYLQTQWSE
+595 SLTTQITMVTHPGPGGVQQGNQGAYRGPPTGAEGQWSYH
-610 DTFSSETPM
+610 
-619 ASVVTTSPDTMMMTL
+619 
-634 TSCGPDMKCPE
+634 
-645 CDFVT
+645 CD
-650 NKIYVMTRHRQS
+650 I
-662 HSVLTFKCTKCPKSY
+662 CPKSFLTKMELSVHLTQHQQQKRYRCGICRYSLSDRSVLRQHLLQHSNEFTHFCYPCGKGFKSY
-677 TTKSQLDKHVRFKH
+677 T
-691 TGQGHLVCDLC
+691 GHYRHEKLFHRPQTNNPKCQIC
-702 GRKYTSNTGLRMHKQ
+702 GRQFPDDSSLKIHYRRHSDDRPFK
-717 SVHEQ
+717 
-722 RYNYQ
+722 
-727 CELCDKKFMHLSHYK
+727 CEM
-742 GHVSSHYSV
+742 
-751 KSEVCSKCGKSFRF
+751 CGKSYKHKK
-765 SQDLSRHTKLC
+765 SLQDHTC
-776 GLGVG
+776 I
-781 FSSKNR
+781 
-787 TSHNTSPQ
+787 P

>member
-17 LCQLSAMWKNQLLC
+17 LCQLSEMWKNQLLC

-73 ADIKQESVN
+73 ADIKQDSVN

-88 YEGFMMLTEDNV
+88 YEGFMMLTEENV

-105 VARLLQVDSVI
+105 IARLLQVDSVI

-138 YKYNFNDLIE
+138 FKYNFNDLIE

-160 VHDGAAKRM
+160 VHDGAGKRM

-178 GSKRPRLNRGAS
+178 GSKRPRLNRGGS
-190 PSDGTVIGSD
+190 PSDVTVIGAD

-205 ASMSHSYMAGAPDPW
+205 ASMSHSYMAGPPDPW
-220 DRVPKLGSGMGRQ
+220 DRVPKLGSGMGRH
-233 GATGKNSQPGVIE
+233 GATGRSNSQPGVIE

-261 KDSGQPSSSRSSQKT
+261 KDSGQSSSRSSQKT
-276 SSSISIAIASQYNTD
+276 SSVSIAIASQYNTD
-291 PDLSIVTVP
+291 PDLSIVNVT

-307 QPPGPISSSS
+307 QPPGPSSSSS
-317 TPQQGSITV
+317 TPQHGSITV

-348 RDLPGLAS
+348 RDMPGLAS
-356 SSTTD
+356 SSSSSD

-370 PFSGFSQKQDSENV
+370 PFSGFSQKSDDSLY
-384 FSSSKQHQQ
+384 SPSKHH
-393 QPRTSDS
+393 QPRTSEPHT
-400 QMTSTPQRTPFPVSI
+400 TSTPQQRAPFPVSMA
-415 TPSAS
+415 PSAS
-420 QGKPF
+420 LGKPF
-425 AAGSAMQAMVTSSPI
+425 AAGSAMQAMPTSSPVG
-440 SVSQSSPAPS
+440 SSHSSPAPS
-450 RPRPTPQPAMSMSV
+450 KPRPTPPPTQSMGI
-464 PDSSSLSMDVG
+464 PDSSSLPMDVG
-475 PGGDDGKGKS
+475 HTGDDGKGKN
-485 TKIEIADSMQESTA
+485 TKIEQADSMQESTS

-509 VEAALGDGE
+509 VEAALGEGE

-539 ASHQEEFEEPSDAEI
+539 TSHQEEFEEPSDAEI

-581 YKDPK
+581 YKVADTVAVEGRESVAPATGVRLDFSCNICK
-586 VKLETPEMS
+586 FTTPLHDVLQRHLKQHRLHPQHGQYDAPFACESCGRTYRTKTGLKLHVNTKHKLEFRFTCEICNKG
-595 SFEVPPHYLQTQWSE
+595 FNVLCNFRGH
-610 DTFSSETPM
+610 M
-619 ASVVTTSPDTMMMTL
+619 ASHNKTFEEKCEK
-634 TSCGPDMKCPE
+634 CG
-645 CDFVT
+645 
-650 NKIYVMTRHRQS
+650 
-662 HSVLTFKCTKCPKSY
+662 LTFPHRENLNTHEKFCS
-677 TTKSQLDKHVRFKH
+677 
-691 TGQGHLVCDLC
+691 GHKVFSC
-702 GRKYTSNTGLRMHKQ
+702 KN
-717 SVHEQ
+717 
-722 RYNYQ
+722 
-727 CELCDKKFMHLSHYK
+727 
-742 GHVSSHYSV
+742 
-751 KSEVCSKCGKSFRF
+751 CGKTFNNHSNLI
-765 SQDLSRHTKLC
+765 DHILAKHDTK
-776 GLGVG
+776 
-781 FSSKNR
+781 
-787 TSHNTSPQ
+787 Q

>member
-17 LCQLSAMWKNQLLC
+17 LCQLSEMWKNQLLC

-73 ADIKQESVN
+73 ADIKQDSVN

-88 YEGFMMLTEDNV
+88 YEGFMMLTEENV

-105 VARLLQVDSVI
+105 IARLLQVDSVI

-138 YKYNFNDLIE
+138 FKYNFNDLIE

-160 VHDGAAKRM
+160 VHDGAGKRM

-178 GSKRPRLNRGAS
+178 GSKRPRLNRGGS
-190 PSDGTVIGSD
+190 PSDVTVIGAD

-205 ASMSHSYMAGAPDPW
+205 ASMSHSYMAGPPDPW
-220 DRVPKLGSGMGRQ
+220 DRVPKLGSGMGRH
-233 GATGKNSQPGVIE
+233 GATGRSNSQPGVIE

-261 KDSGQPSSSRSSQKT
+261 KDSGQSSSRSSQKT
-276 SSSISIAIASQYNTD
+276 SSVSIAIASQYNTD
-291 PDLSIVTVP
+291 PDLSIVNVT

-307 QPPGPISSSS
+307 QPPGPSSSSS
-317 TPQQGSITV
+317 TPQHGSITV

-348 RDLPGLAS
+348 RDMPGLAS
-356 SSTTD
+356 SSSSSD

-370 PFSGFSQKQDSENV
+370 PFSGFSQKSDDSLY
-384 FSSSKQHQQ
+384 SPSKHH
-393 QPRTSDS
+393 QPRTSEPHT
-400 QMTSTPQRTPFPVSI
+400 TSTPQQRAPFPVSMA
-415 TPSAS
+415 PSAS
-420 QGKPF
+420 LGKPF
-425 AAGSAMQAMVTSSPI
+425 AAGSAMQAMPTSSPVG
-440 SVSQSSPAPS
+440 SSHSSPAPS
-450 RPRPTPQPAMSMSV
+450 KPRPTPPPTQSMGI
-464 PDSSSLSMDVG
+464 PDSSSLPMDVG
-475 PGGDDGKGKS
+475 HTGDDGKGKN
-485 TKIEIADSMQESTA
+485 TKIEQADSMQESTS

-509 VEAALGDGE
+509 VEAALGEGE

-539 ASHQEEFEEPSDAEI
+539 TSHQEEFEEPSDAEI

-581 YKDPK
+581 YKG
-586 VKLETPEMS
+586 VW
-595 SFEVPPHYLQTQWSE
+595 EVPTTDRGQDDVTPRVSQMFRCQECLEVYFSLDGLKIHQENHKIGAVVCTLCRA
-610 DTFSSETPM
+610 TFPNKEEFKVHIHTVHPNHSFTCLECVKVFRTKPEFYKHQLLFHRSSECPTCKI
-619 ASVVTTSPDTMMMTL
+619 
-634 TSCGPDMKCPE
+634 CGKMFPFE
-645 CDFVT
+645 S
-650 NKIYVMTRHRQS
+650 NLKI
-662 HSVLTFKCTKCPKSY
+662 
-677 TTKSQLDKHVRFKH
+677 
-691 TGQGHLVCDLC
+691 
-702 GRKYTSNTGLRMHKQ
+702 
-717 SVHEQ
+717 HE
-722 RYNYQ
+722 R
-727 CELCDKKFMHLSHYK
+727 SHYNVRHICVICVGNLISTSGTSK
-742 GHVSSHYSV
+742 IISV
-751 KSEVCSKCGKSFRF
+751 NV
-765 SQDLSRHTKLC
+765 Q
-776 GLGVG
+776 
-781 FSSKNR
+781 N
-787 TSHNTSPQ
+787 SPQCQQF

>member
-581 YKDPK
+581 YKGASDSRIDKMGHDWEIEEEKDKTGEENVRKYSCNICLHSYSQSDLLKEHMLVNHGTEFSLFCFECGKGFKSAGGLKGHRK
-586 VKLETPEMS
+586 VTHS
-595 SFEVPPHYLQTQWSE
+595 DGADVH
-610 DTFSSETPM
+610 
-619 ASVVTTSPDTMMMTL
+619 
-634 TSCGPDMKCPE
+634 E
-645 CDFVT
+645 CDICGRVFPHKSNLNSHMV
-650 NKIYVMTRHRQS
+650 S
-662 HSVLTFKCTKCPKSY
+662 HSDHRPF
-677 TTKSQLDKHVRFKH
+677 
-691 TGQGHLVCDLC
+691 LC
-702 GRKYTSNTGLRMHKQ
+702 K
-717 SVHEQ
+717 V
-722 RYNYQ
+722 
-727 CELCDKKFMHLSHYK
+727 
-742 GHVSSHYSV
+742 
-751 KSEVCSKCGKSFRF
+751 CGKSYKRK
-765 SQDLSRHTKLC
+765 QNYKEHLC
-776 GLGVG
+776 NL
-781 FSSKNR
+781 
-787 TSHNTSPQ
+787 